1 MVVVQT
7 HTYAT
12 WKIITSI
19 SHLQIDFKSMDSP
32 LTGANIWLRRYKREK
47 LHRTTNFS
55 NNKVLSLNQQHR
67 RNMAIILRIPS
78 ASTKFE
84 KSTGRVRLIDIS
96 NVVHDYSISFT
107 AKDLLHNWTSIINII
122 RTSVIITY
130 NLYLVNSLILLVSNI
145 PYEMTKIS

>member
-1 MVVVQT
+1 
-7 HTYAT
+7 
-12 WKIITSI
+12 
-19 SHLQIDFKSMDSP
+19 
-32 LTGANIWLRRYKREK
+32 
-47 LHRTTNFS
+47 
-55 NNKVLSLNQQHR
+55 
-67 RNMAIILRIPS
+67 MAIILRIPS

-122 RTSVIITY
+122 RNSIIITY

-145 PYEMTKIS
+145 SYEMTKIS